1 MYACVSFTR
10 SPTPESHP
18 RVVLA
23 VGMAADEELNVDT
36 LCQEYVSGQSVS
48 EAPKMMAKG
57 SLQSSWR
64 PKVELI

>member
-1 MYACVSFTR
+1 MREFHAQ
-10 SPTPESHP
+10 SHP

-23 VGMAADEELNVDT
+23 VGMAADEQLNVDS

-64 PKVELI
+64 PKVEPI